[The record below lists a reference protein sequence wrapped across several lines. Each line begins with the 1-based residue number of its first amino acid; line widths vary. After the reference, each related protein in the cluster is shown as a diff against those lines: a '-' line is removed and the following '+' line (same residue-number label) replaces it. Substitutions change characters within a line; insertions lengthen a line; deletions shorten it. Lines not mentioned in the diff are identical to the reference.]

1 MTKKRDKCFQG
12 FQLRKEKEEEG
23 EKGMANKLFDKKN
36 LMVDSF
42 VYLFKC
48 IALSSKGLDLKL
60 KIILKF
66 KNKYICLYKD
76 SVPIFFLNV

>member
-12 FQLRKEKEEEG
+12 FQLRKEKDEEG

-42 VYLFKC
+42 VYMFEC
-48 IALSSKGLDLKL
+48 IA
-60 KIILKF
+60 
-66 KNKYICLYKD
+66 
-76 SVPIFFLNV
+76 